1 MKTKFACVV
10 ISLLFC
16 VSPVFSIAAEMQ
28 ISGPVVNKKITEPE
42 SMDFFKSEEKPEA
55 RTIFANQSFEFGL
68 MYQKFDYKEDV
79 PAPYKSTEN
88 GWLPGFYLG
97 WNYNKKSGAF
107 SKVFLEF
114 SFGDVEYD
122 GTTQAG
128 TPVKFSEDNY
138 QFLFRGE
145 WNIGYKIA
153 ITKDISIKPY
163 AGYGYRYWSRGQE
176 KITATYTSYN
186 EKYYWHYIPV
196 GIGADFNIGE
206 RLVIEPN
213 VGLRIMFYGKMIAYL
228 SELNSA
234 NDDPEFKLGNRTGW
248 YAEIPFRYK
257 FSQFWSVVIKPWYEY
272 SEIGKSDYVEYTYN
286 GSRHIAY
293 EPASRTHQYGMNAGV
308 VFSY

>member
-16 VSPVFSIAAEMQ
+16 VSPVFSIAADMQ
-28 ISGPVVNKKITEPE
+28 INGPVVNEKITDPE
-42 SMDFFKSEEKPEA
+42 SRDFFKSEEKPQA
-55 RTIFANQSFEFGL
+55 RKIFANQSFELGL
-68 MYQKFDYKEDV
+68 MYHKFDYKEDL

-97 WNYNKKSGAF
+97 WNYNKKNAVY
-107 SKVFLEF
+107 SKIFFEF
-114 SFGDVEYD
+114 SYGNTEYD
-122 GTTQAG
+122 GTTQSG
-128 TPVKFSEDNY
+128 TPITFSDDNH
-138 QFLFRGE
+138 QFLFRAE
-145 WNIGYKIA
+145 WNIGYNFA
-153 ITKDISIKPY
+153 VTNTISLKPY
-163 AGYGYRYWSRGQE
+163 AGHGYRYWSRGE
-176 KITATYTSYN
+176 ATETATYTSYN

-196 GIGADFNIGE
+196 GVMADFTIGDK
-206 RLVIEPN
+206 LIIEPN
-213 VGLRIMFYGKMIAYL
+213 AGLRIMFYGKMRAYF

-234 NDDPEFKLGNRTGW
+234 NDDPEFKLGNRIGW

-272 SEIGKSDYVEYTYN
+272 SEIGQSDYVEYTYN

-293 EPASRTHQYGMNAGV
+293 EPASRTHQYGLNAGA